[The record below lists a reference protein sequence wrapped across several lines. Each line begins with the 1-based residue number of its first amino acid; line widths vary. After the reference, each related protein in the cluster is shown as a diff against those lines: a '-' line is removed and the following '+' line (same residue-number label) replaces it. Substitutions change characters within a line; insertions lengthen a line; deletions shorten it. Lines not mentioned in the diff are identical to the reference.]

1 MRNPAVPF
9 SLLGVVAAATF
20 GLALWSPFSPSTA
33 ITPTNTGSAARGEGV
48 YATTCA
54 GCHGDDAS
62 GGIGPALAGNG
73 LGLDEIAAIV
83 ATGRGAMPPRLVE
96 GQKAADVAAYVA
108 SLSE

>member
-9 SLLGVVAAATF
+9 SLLAVVAAATL

-33 ITPTNTGSAARGEGV
+33 ATPTATGSAARGEGV

-62 GGIGPALAGNG
+62 GGVGPALSGSG
-73 LGLDEIAAIV
+73 LGVDEVAAIV
-83 ATGRGAMPPRLVE
+83 AAGRGAMPPQLVE
-96 GQKAADVAAYVA
+96 GQEAADVAAYVA